1 MPDLCA
7 EIVDDSPDHAQ
18 EADLQR
24 VIERHQQCLEMTE
37 QALGQAATDTSRLT
51 LATICAFH
59 RRRLDELSQRAAQVT
74 AGFRATA

>member
-1 MPDLCA
+1 MPNLCA

-24 VIERHQQCLEMTE
+24 VLERHRQCLKLTE
-37 QALGQAATDTSRLT
+37 QALEQTASDTSRRT
-51 LATICAFH
+51 LRTICAFH